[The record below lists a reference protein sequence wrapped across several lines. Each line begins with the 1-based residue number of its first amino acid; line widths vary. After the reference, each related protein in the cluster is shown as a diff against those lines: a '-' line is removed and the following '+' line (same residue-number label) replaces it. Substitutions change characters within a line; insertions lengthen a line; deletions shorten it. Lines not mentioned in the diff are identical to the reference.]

1 MFPYFSDMGSVNLFQ
16 LATHLGLS
24 KSTVSRALKDSY
36 DISAATKERVL
47 AAAKELNY
55 QPNPYASSL
64 KQHFSKTIALVIPQ
78 VENNF
83 FSMVVKGIQAE
94 AHQRNYHLLL
104 YLSDDDPQRE
114 KNIFHL
120 LENGRVDGVITSTV
134 CLDNDVQHIKDF
146 KDKGRPVVFIDRVC
160 CSIPST
166 RITTDDV
173 DSAFRATELLIQK
186 GCKRISYMYVLRD
199 FSIGKRRF
207 EGYLKALAKHNIP
220 YDDSL
225 VVYGSQDYD
234 ENYRSIR
241 ELLTRDVRP
250 DGILSP
256 VEKMAITSYYVCNEL
271 KINIPDDIKVISYS
285 NLSFASLLA
294 PALSTVVPPAFEI
307 GEMAARYLFNSFEN
321 RRFILQDEELII
333 PAIIQERASTAND

>member
-1 MFPYFSDMGSVNLFQ
+1 MGSVNLLQ
-16 LATHLGLS
+16 LAQHLGLS

-36 DISAATKERVL
+36 DISASTKERVF

-64 KQHFSKTIALVIPQ
+64 RRQFSKTIALVIPQ

-114 KNIFHL
+114 KNIFQL

-134 CLDNDVQHIKDF
+134 CLDNDVKHIEDF
-146 KDKGRPVVFIDRVC
+146 INKGRPVVFIDRVC

-199 FSIGKRRF
+199 FSIGKRRY
-207 EGYLKALAKHNIP
+207 EGYRKALEQYHIP

-225 VVYGSQDYD
+225 VVYASQDYD
-234 ENYRSIR
+234 NNFRLIK
-241 ELLTRDVRP
+241 ELLSRPDRP

-256 VEKMAITSYYVCNEL
+256 VEKMAITSYYVCTEL
-271 KINIPDDIKVISYS
+271 NIRIPNDIKIISFS

-307 GEMAARYLFNSFEN
+307 GELAARYLFNSFEK
-321 RRFILQDEELII
+321 RKYKLQDEELII
-333 PAIIQERASTAND
+333 PAVIQERASTSID